1 LSSADKAST
10 FANSSPAVCPEIEST
25 FKVFNL
31 SYTLSTLLSR
41 ISNNSSTVNPKVF
54 AKSSKSL
61 EIYFNACSGPL
72 SPFKAS

>member
-10 FANSSPAVCPEIEST
+10 FANSSSAFCPEIEST

-31 SYTLSTLLSR
+31 FYTLSTLLSR
-41 ISNNSSTVNPKVF
+41 ISNNSSTVNPKVL

-61 EIYFNACSGPL
+61 ETYCNAYSGPL
-72 SPFKAS
+72 SPFNAS